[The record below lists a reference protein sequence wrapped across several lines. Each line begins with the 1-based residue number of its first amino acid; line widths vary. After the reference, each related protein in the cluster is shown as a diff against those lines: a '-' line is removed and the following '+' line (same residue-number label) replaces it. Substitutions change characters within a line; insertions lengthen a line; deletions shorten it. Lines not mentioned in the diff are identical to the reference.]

1 MNDIHNNENIS
12 QEEEFVSPGQEKVN
26 GKATPEQSGPSTG
39 EPREQP
45 GEPTEEAVEIEET
58 EEIEIIEAGE
68 FTVPKKEEE
77 EEEIQ
82 ELHTKHP
89 RRDVPVIDHRLL
101 AGKLTVYDWLEDLPA
116 TDCAPEIVEVRFKNT
131 RKGFYSNPSKLA
143 LKAGDI
149 VAVEA
154 ALGHD
159 IGVVSLSGELVKEQ
173 IRIKRVD
180 LERNPLK
187 KVYRKAKPHDI
198 EKWQQAIALE
208 HDTMIRSRKIA
219 ADLKLNMKIGDVE
232 YQGDKTKAIFYYIAD
247 DRVDFRTLIKVLAE
261 TFHIRIEM
269 KQIGTRQE
277 AGRIGGIGP
286 CGRKLCCSTFITNFI
301 SVSTSAARYQDIS
314 MNPQKLAGQCAKLKC
329 CINYEV
335 DAYVEAQ
342 KRLPSREV
350 VLETKDNTYYHF
362 KTDIFKREI
371 TYSTDKSFAANLITI
386 SANRAFDVINMNKKG
401 MKPVT
406 LEADTKP
413 QPPKRDAQDIL
424 GQDSVTRF
432 DASLKKKKKKRNG
445 NGNKENLPK
454 EAAANTGNEGNSKPS
469 NGEKANG
476 NTGNE
481 NKNGKGNGN
490 RNGNRN
496 RNNGNRDNNRE
507 RENRENN
514 RDNNRNRPRPNRVN
528 NDKQPNNDKPQQQ
541 AKPAAKPESKPDTK
555 PEA

>member
-1 MNDIHNNENIS
+1 MRNCTHYKYTIYTRQMDFKLNTGSCCMGKKGCSKIQNN
-12 QEEEFVSPGQEKVN
+12 
-26 GKATPEQSGPSTG
+26 
-39 EPREQP
+39 
-45 GEPTEEAVEIEET
+45 
-58 EEIEIIEAGE
+58 
-68 FTVPKKEEE
+68 
-77 EEEIQ
+77 
-82 ELHTKHP
+82 
-89 RRDVPVIDHRLL
+89 
-101 AGKLTVYDWLEDLPA
+101 KLNTYDWLCDVPDAANA
-116 TDCAPEIVEVRFKNT
+116 TDYVEVQFKNT
-131 RKGFYSNPSKLA
+131 RKGYYLNSSKIPLE
-143 LKAGDI
+143 KGDL

-154 ALGHD
+154 SPGHD
-159 IGVVSLSGELVKEQ
+159 IGTVTLTGKLVLLQMKKSNVRTGEGNE
-173 IRIKRVD
+173 
-180 LERNPLK
+180 PK
-187 KVYRKAKPHDI
+187 KVYRKAKPTDI
-198 EKWQQAIALE
+198 EKYEEAKAKE
-208 HDTMIRSRKIA
+208 HATMIRSRQIA
-219 ADLKLNMKIGDVE
+219 ADLGLNMKIGDVE
-232 YQGDKTKAIFYYIAD
+232 YQGDGNKAIFYYIAD
-247 DRVDFRTLIKVLAE
+247 ERVDFRQLIKVLAE
-261 TFHIRIEM
+261 AFRVRIEM
-269 KQIGTRQE
+269 KQIGARQE

-286 CGRKLCCSTFITNFI
+286 CGRELCCSSWMTSFV
-301 SVSTSAARYQDIS
+301 SVATGAARYQDIS

-454 EAAANTGNEGNSKPS
+454 EAAANTGNE
-469 NGEKANG
+469 
-476 NTGNE
+476 

-496 RNNGNRDNNRE
+496 RNSGNRENNRE
-507 RENRENN
+507 RENRE
-514 RDNNRNRPRPNRVN
+514 NNRNRPRPNRVN

>member
-101 AGKLTVYDWLEDLPA
+101 AGKLTV
-116 TDCAPEIVEVRFKNT
+116 
-131 RKGFYSNPSKLA
+131 
-143 LKAGDI
+143 
-149 VAVEA
+149 
-154 ALGHD
+154 
-159 IGVVSLSGELVKEQ
+159 GVVSLSGELVKEQ

-314 MNPQKLAGQCAKLKC
+314 LNPQKLAGQCGKLKC
-329 CINYEV
+329 CLNYEV
-335 DAYVEAQ
+335 MWM
-342 KRLPSREV
+342 RTSMRR
-350 VLETKDNTYYHF
+350 
-362 KTDIFKREI
+362 KTSLR
-371 TYSTDKSFAANLITI
+371 
-386 SANRAFDVINMNKKG
+386 
-401 MKPVT
+401 P
-406 LEADTKP
+406 
-413 QPPKRDAQDIL
+413 IL
-424 GQDSVTRF
+424 
-432 DASLKKKKKKRNG
+432 L
-445 NGNKENLPK
+445 
-454 EAAANTGNEGNSKPS
+454 
-469 NGEKANG
+469 
-476 NTGNE
+476 
-481 NKNGKGNGN
+481 
-490 RNGNRN
+490 
-496 RNNGNRDNNRE
+496 
-507 RENRENN
+507 
-514 RDNNRNRPRPNRVN
+514 
-528 NDKQPNNDKPQQQ
+528 
-541 AKPAAKPESKPDTK
+541 
-555 PEA
+555 

>member
-208 HDTMIRSRKIA
+208 
-219 ADLKLNMKIGDVE
+219 IG
-232 YQGDKTKAIFYYIAD
+232 
-247 DRVDFRTLIKVLAE
+247 
-261 TFHIRIEM
+261 
-269 KQIGTRQE
+269 
-277 AGRIGGIGP
+277 
-286 CGRKLCCSTFITNFI
+286 
-301 SVSTSAARYQDIS
+301 
-314 MNPQKLAGQCAKLKC
+314 
-329 CINYEV
+329 
-335 DAYVEAQ
+335 
-342 KRLPSREV
+342 
-350 VLETKDNTYYHF
+350 
-362 KTDIFKREI
+362 
-371 TYSTDKSFAANLITI
+371 
-386 SANRAFDVINMNKKG
+386 RAHV
-401 MKPVT
+401 
-406 LEADTKP
+406 
-413 QPPKRDAQDIL
+413 
-424 GQDSVTRF
+424 
-432 DASLKKKKKKRNG
+432 
-445 NGNKENLPK
+445 
-454 EAAANTGNEGNSKPS
+454 
-469 NGEKANG
+469 
-476 NTGNE
+476 
-481 NKNGKGNGN
+481 
-490 RNGNRN
+490 
-496 RNNGNRDNNRE
+496 
-507 RENRENN
+507 
-514 RDNNRNRPRPNRVN
+514 
-528 NDKQPNNDKPQQQ
+528 
-541 AKPAAKPESKPDTK
+541 
-555 PEA
+555 

>member
-208 HDTMIRSRKIA
+208 HDTMIRSRIIA
-219 ADLKLNMKIGDVE
+219 ADLNLDMKIGDVE
-232 YQGDKTKAIFYYIAD
+232 YQGDKTKAIFYYIAN
-247 DRVDFRTLIKVLAE
+247 DRVDFRKLIKILAE

-269 KQIGTRQE
+269 KQIGARQE

-286 CGRKLCCSTFITNFI
+286 CGRELCCATWMTSFV

-314 MNPQKLAGQCAKLKC
+314 LNPQKLAGQCAKLKC
-329 CINYEV
+329 CLNYEV
-335 DAYVEAQ
+335 DCYVEAQ
-342 KRLPSREV
+342 KRLPSKEIE
-350 VLETKDNTYYHF
+350 LETKDGVFYFF
-362 KTDIFKREI
+362 KADILSNQI
-371 TYSTDKSFAANLITI
+371 TYSTDKSIPANLVTI
-386 SANRAFDVINMNKKG
+386 SGRRAFEVIGLNKRGIKPESLLEETHRTEPK
-401 MKPVT
+401 KPVDL
-406 LEADTKP
+406 LE
-413 QPPKRDAQDIL
+413 QESL
-424 GQDSVTRF
+424 TRF
-432 DASLKKKKKKRNG
+432 DRNRKNKNSGDGNNGNGNGNNGGNRNKKKKKTPNNRPQSG
-445 NGNKENLPK
+445 EQ
-454 EAAANTGNEGNSKPS
+454 AAAPQQQEQPRQQGDEKRPQGNERRSQRNS
-469 NGEKANG
+469 
-476 NTGNE
+476 
-481 NKNGKGNGN
+481 
-490 RNGNRN
+490 
-496 RNNGNRDNNRE
+496 NNRK
-507 RENRENN
+507 RPHNN
-514 RDNNRNRPRPNRVN
+514 KPKPQG
-528 NDKQPNNDKPQQQ
+528 DKPAQNDKPAQ
-541 AKPAAKPESKPDTK
+541 E
-555 PEA
+555 